1 MEKRKLGNTGI
12 EMTTLGFGCASV
24 WGKSLIT
31 DQQATEL
38 FEQAYSLGIRYFDT
52 GYSYGLAEGRIGKI
66 LKESSLVRREELVI
80 STKFGT
86 KVEHGRY
93 FHDFTPQWVF
103 PSVESSLRTMGLQ
116 YVDLVMVHGPQIA
129 DLTPQYLKEIHRLKE
144 EGLAKAVGVNTFDT
158 DVLEYIRDTQ
168 CVDFVMPDYNIMRQ
182 DREAL
187 LSQLHEKGIG
197 VIAGAPLAESLY
209 TNRVFKI
216 RKPKD
221 LWYLARALAN
231 HRGKIIQGQKYRFV
245 NDVPG
250 MTGAQVVL
258 RYVLDNPNVTSAVF
272 GCTTPSHLS
281 DNAKAADITLPPDVT
296 ARIKNAEK

>member
-103 PSVESSLRTMGLQ
+103 PSVESSLRTMGIDN
-116 YVDLVMVHGPQIA
+116 VDLVMVHGPQIA

-144 EGLAKAVGVNTFDT
+144 EGLVKAVGVNTFDT
-158 DVLEYIRDTQ
+158 DVLE
-168 CVDFVMPDYNIMRQ
+168 
-182 DREAL
+182 
-187 LSQLHEKGIG
+187 
-197 VIAGAPLAESLY
+197 
-209 TNRVFKI
+209 
-216 RKPKD
+216 
-221 LWYLARALAN
+221 
-231 HRGKIIQGQKYRFV
+231 
-245 NDVPG
+245 
-250 MTGAQVVL
+250 
-258 RYVLDNPNVTSAVF
+258 
-272 GCTTPSHLS
+272 
-281 DNAKAADITLPPDVT
+281 
-296 ARIKNAEK
+296 

>member
-93 FHDFTPQWVF
+93 FHDFTSQWVF
-103 PSVESSLRTMGLQ
+103 PSVESSLRTMGLE

-182 DREAL
+182 DRKRCCP
-187 LSQLHEKGIG
+187 SSTK
-197 VIAGAPLAESLY
+197 
-209 TNRVFKI
+209 K
-216 RKPKD
+216 
-221 LWYLARALAN
+221 ALA
-231 HRGKIIQGQKYRFV
+231 
-245 NDVPG
+245 
-250 MTGAQVVL
+250 
-258 RYVLDNPNVTSAVF
+258 
-272 GCTTPSHLS
+272 
-281 DNAKAADITLPPDVT
+281 
-296 ARIKNAEK
+296 